1 MKHEVGMR
9 CVGQPITLSCL
20 TIMEMVVV
28 ALSDYVFVRVHVL
41 YFYFFLVYLSAF
53 LIADSKEIIDEIKS
67 KDVLDK
73 ISAIFRTVTSNLDI
87 K

>member
-1 MKHEVGMR
+1 MYEAF
-9 CVGQPITLSCL
+9 L
-20 TIMEMVVV
+20 
-28 ALSDYVFVRVHVL
+28 
-41 YFYFFLVYLSAF
+41 FFLVYLSTF
-53 LIADSKEIIDEIKS
+53 LFADSKEIINEIKF

>member
-1 MKHEVGMR
+1 MKASW
-9 CVGQPITLSCL
+9 ILLLFS
-20 TIMEMVVV
+20 I
-28 ALSDYVFVRVHVL
+28 SDFWL
-41 YFYFFLVYLSAF
+41 
-53 LIADSKEIIDEIKS
+53 ADSKEILDGIKS

>member
-1 MKHEVGMR
+1 MFEGF
-9 CVGQPITLSCL
+9 LNFLFS
-20 TIMEMVVV
+20 
-28 ALSDYVFVRVHVL
+28 LSDF
-41 YFYFFLVYLSAF
+41 S
-53 LIADSKEIIDEIKS
+53 IADSKEIHDGTKS

>member
-1 MKHEVGMR
+1 MFNSNSACMKASWNSLWFS
-9 CVGQPITLSCL
+9 ISALWLS
-20 TIMEMVVV
+20 
-28 ALSDYVFVRVHVL
+28 
-41 YFYFFLVYLSAF
+41 
-53 LIADSKEIIDEIKS
+53 DSKEILDGIKA